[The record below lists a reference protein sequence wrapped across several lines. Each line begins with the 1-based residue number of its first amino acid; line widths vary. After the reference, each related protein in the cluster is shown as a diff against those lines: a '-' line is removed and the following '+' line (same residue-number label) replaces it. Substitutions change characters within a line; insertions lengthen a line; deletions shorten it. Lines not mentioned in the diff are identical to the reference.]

1 MHVWDPSEGPVPY
14 ILAMDQG
21 TTGSWAIVI
30 AHDGT
35 IKGSAYRELAQRF
48 PRAGWRRIRKRSG
61 RPRWTSRSRRSSGRT
76 CGRTISLPSALPISV
91 KQPSCGTAQRARRS
105 TRPSSGRTRRSADL
119 CDRLRADGCEPLVQ
133 RRTGLQLDPYF
144 SGTKV
149 AWILDHVPDVRR
161 RAEDG
166 TLAFGTVDSWLVWKL
181 TGGRLHVTDP
191 SNALRTMLFNIQT
204 GRWDEELL
212 RLFRIPAGL
221 LPDVLGSSEVYG
233 AITAVQGL
241 QQMPIGSLLGD
252 QQAALFGQLCVS
264 PGTTKN
270 TYGTGCFLRQHI
282 GDKPVASRHGLVTT
296 VAWNIRERMQYA
308 LEGSVLIGGAVV
320 QWLRDGLGLIRS
332 AAESETLARSVSDN
346 GGVYFVPAFTGLG
359 APHWD
364 PYARGLLV
372 GLTRGTT
379 FAHLA
384 RAALESIAYQVADV
398 LDAMRDGSGFQV
410 EELRVDGGASRND
423 WLMQFQS
430 DLLGLPVIRSTVT
443 ETTAQGAAY
452 LAGLA
457 VGFWTSQQ
465 EFAGRDRIE
474 HRFEPQ
480 ILRGQATALRE
491 RWTAAV
497 MRSKG
502 WETSE
507 HS

>member
-1 MHVWDPSEGPVPY
+1 MPY

-21 TTGSWAIVI
+21 TTGSRAMVI

-35 IKGSAYRELAQRF
+35 IKGGAYRELAQRF
-48 PRAGWRRIRKRSG
+48 PRAGWVEQDPQEI
-61 RPRWTSRSRRSSGRT
+61 WTSQVDVAIEALERADVPPHEIAAVGIANQRETTLLWDRATGEAIHPAIVWQDRR
-76 CGRTISLPSALPISV
+76 
-91 KQPSCGTAQRARRS
+91 TAA
-105 TRPSSGRTRRSADL
+105 L

-133 RRTGLQLDPYF
+133 QRTGLRLDPYF

-149 AWILDHVPDVRR
+149 AWILDHVPDARR
-161 RAEDG
+161 RAEGG
-166 TLAFGTVDSWLVWKL
+166 TLAFGTVDSWLVWML

-191 SNALRTMLFNIQT
+191 SNASRTMLFNIQT

-241 QQMPIGSLLGD
+241 RQMPIGSLLGD

-264 PGTTKN
+264 PGNTKN
-270 TYGTGCFLRQHI
+270 TYGTGCFLLQHT
-282 GDKPVASRHGLVTT
+282 GDKPVASRQGLVTT
-296 VAWNIRERMQYA
+296 VAWHIRERMQYA
-308 LEGSVLIGGAVV
+308 LEGSVFIGGAVV

-332 AAESETLARSVSDN
+332 ATESETLARSVSDN

-364 PYARGLLV
+364 SYARGLLV

-379 FAHLA
+379 AAHLV

-398 LDAMRDGSGFQV
+398 LDAMREGSGLPV

-430 DLLGLPVIRSTVT
+430 DLLGLPVIRSTVA

-465 EFAGRDRIE
+465 ELAGRSRIE

-480 ILRGQATALRE
+480 ISRGQATALRE